1 MTATTLLADNG
12 VTSGITGY
20 QLTGGDDGTL
30 QLQTTTAGGTATTA
44 VTVDNSQQVT
54 FAQAANLPNTFG
66 FKNRIINGAMMIDQ
80 RNAGASVTV
89 AAGGSVYTADRWG
102 TVRATAGSYAV
113 QQSTTAPSGF
123 YNSLYFYNN
132 TANTPASGDYNFF
145 YQQVEGL
152 NVADLGWGTASAQS
166 VTISFQ
172 VRASATGT
180 YGGSLRNSAGNRSY
194 PFTFVI
200 NAVDTF
206 ETKTITIA
214 GDTSGTWLKTNGIG
228 IGLCF
233 DLGSGASFRS
243 TAGAWASG
251 NYVGAT
257 GTSQNMTL
265 TSGATFYITGVQLE
279 KGSTATSFDFRSYGA
294 ELALCQRYFQLIRAG
309 VGAPNSTTNLVVSIQ
324 PVCEM
329 RTGPT
334 LGQTGVLSISSAL
347 VDYTQ
352 SSVSVG
358 SYASLNNLLVIG
370 VANFTGLSGNVPYFL
385 RALNSNSLTLSAE
398 L

>member
-1 MTATTLLADNG
+1 MTYGTVNVDSLVSSDGG
-12 VTSGITGY
+12 VIGPNITS
-20 QLTGGDDGTL
+20 LR
-30 QLQTTTAGGTATTA
+30 
-44 VTVDNSQQVT
+44 
-54 FAQAANLPNTFG
+54 
-66 FKNRIINGAMMIDQ
+66 NRIINGAMVIDQ

-172 VRASATGT
+172 ARASATGT

-206 ETKTITIA
+206 ETKTVTIA

-233 DLGSGASFRS
+233 DLGSGSSFRS

-279 KGSTATSFDFRSYGA
+279 KGSTATSFDYRPYGT
-294 ELALCQRYFQLIRAG
+294 ELALCQRYLPAYTREGNDSFAWGQCTSATAG
-309 VGAPNSTTNLVVSIQ
+309 TFFIPWQVTPRVNPTGVVVSNAASFYVVNATAANAFTVSAI
-324 PVCEM
+324 
-329 RTGPT
+329 T
-334 LGQTGVLSISSAL
+334 LG
-347 VDYTQ
+347 TQ
-352 SSVSVG
+352 SKSSGGLNVTYANNGG
-358 SYASLNNLLVIG
+358 SAGQANILL
-370 VANFTGLSGNVPYFL
+370 ANAAGAYIYFTGC
-385 RALNSNSLTLSAE
+385 E